1 MVDSDD
7 IKLKNEIN
15 GIMGRVEEIM
25 TIIEELDPAKNED
38 STQDE
43 DQTTGVI
50 KIAHSMAL
58 KNIPY
63 LFLPVYLVSGFRCQP
78 RRRRSRINQTRNL
91 KFHTRFQRLCS
102 SFLTPDT

>member
-15 GIMGRVEEIM
+15 GIMGRVEKIM

-43 DQTTGVI
+43 NQETTTQEV
-50 KIAHSMAL
+50 
-58 KNIPY
+58 
-63 LFLPVYLVSGFRCQP
+63 
-78 RRRRSRINQTRNL
+78 
-91 KFHTRFQRLCS
+91 
-102 SFLTPDT
+102 

>member
-15 GIMGRVEEIM
+15 GIMGRVEKIM

-43 DQTTGVI
+43 DQTTMTEVI
-50 KIAHSMAL
+50 
-58 KNIPY
+58 
-63 LFLPVYLVSGFRCQP
+63 
-78 RRRRSRINQTRNL
+78 
-91 KFHTRFQRLCS
+91 
-102 SFLTPDT
+102 